1 MKNQLSFNKMIETQL
16 AQIAAS
22 ISINND
28 GKISRQPETSLE
40 NVNAVTTRGGKST
53 HDPPNPNHASRK
65 EKEQQEEEPSSSTK
79 AQKDQEEVM
88 VPLEYM
94 ETMYLL
100 FPTRKRKQAMDE
112 QFAHFIE
119 MVEKVHMSIPLMD
132 VFHVPCYAK
141 YIKDIINNK
150 RPLPS
155 TEVVKLTEV
164 CRYSIVCLKRR
175 RILGVLCNTLKFW
188 NDLK

>member
-112 QFAHFIE
+112 QFARFIE

-132 VFHVPCYAK
+132 VLHVPCYAK

-164 CRYSIVCLKRR
+164 CRYSTVCLKR